1 MVIGQT
7 LATCRS
13 CGSDVTV
20 ADIRGVGSVERSGVV
35 IGFRCSVCDTFGRR
49 MVSKGEARMIAGRVR
64 GEVSDDLT
72 EDEKLL
78 ACWIVDLSGD
88 LTLDVFVN
96 AWRFA
101 DKGKPP
107 RV

>member
-1 MVIGQT
+1 
-7 LATCRS
+7 
-13 CGSDVTV
+13 
-20 ADIRGVGSVERSGVV
+20 
-35 IGFRCSVCDTFGRR
+35 